1 MNAGQEH
8 IGTAD
13 GTDARFSSRAAESAG
28 RNADHVVEGPSLSM
42 PASAFGTGEAKT
54 STGQQQMQ
62 QDRKAVLGH
71 QMQQSSAVLSGLSS
85 DIDAKTKEARA
96 MLDELVVA
104 EGQSEEDVCISKH
117 AFVLISDVVPFISCF
132 HVES

>member
-54 STGQQQMQ
+54 STAQQQMQ
-62 QDRKAVLGH
+62 QDRTAVLGH
-71 QMQQSSAVLSGLSS
+71 QMQQSAVLSGLSS
-85 DIDAKTKEARA
+85 DIDSKTKEARA

-104 EGQSEEDVCISKH
+104 ECQSEDDVCISKP
-117 AFVLISDVVPFISCF
+117 AFVFTTDVFLLISCF

>member
-1 MNAGQEH
+1 
-8 IGTAD
+8 
-13 GTDARFSSRAAESAG
+13 
-28 RNADHVVEGPSLSM
+28 M

-96 MLDELVVA
+96 MLDELMVA

-117 AFVLISDVVPFISCF
+117 AFVLMSDVVPLISCF